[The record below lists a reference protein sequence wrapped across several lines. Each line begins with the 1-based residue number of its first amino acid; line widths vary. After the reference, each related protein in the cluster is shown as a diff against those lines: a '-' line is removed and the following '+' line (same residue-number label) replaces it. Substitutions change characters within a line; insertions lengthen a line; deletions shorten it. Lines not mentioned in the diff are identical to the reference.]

1 MARTGLLQGLWL
13 PARRRPPLRRR
24 GPAGVAAGSVVRREH
39 PADRGRGDQAM
50 KTVDLAKASKSLSAY
65 AHDLGEEPVILTVD
79 DKPVAAL
86 VSLKNVD
93 RESLVLS

>member
-1 MARTGLLQGLWL
+1 
-13 PARRRPPLRRR
+13 
-24 GPAGVAAGSVVRREH
+24 
-39 PADRGRGDQAM
+39 M

-93 RESLVLS
+93 RESLVLSTSPAFLRLMQAAREELARGDSVSLEEIKRETG

>member
-1 MARTGLLQGLWL
+1 
-13 PARRRPPLRRR
+13 
-24 GPAGVAAGSVVRREH
+24 
-39 PADRGRGDQAM
+39 M

-79 DKPVAAL
+79 DEPVAAL

-93 RESLVLS
+93 RESLVLSTSPAFLRLMQAARAELARGDSVSLEEIKRELG

>member
-1 MARTGLLQGLWL
+1 
-13 PARRRPPLRRR
+13 
-24 GPAGVAAGSVVRREH
+24 
-39 PADRGRGDQAM
+39 M

-79 DKPVAAL
+79 DQPVAAL

-93 RESLVLS
+93 RESLVLSTSPAFLRLMQAAREELARGDSVSLEEIKREIG

>member
-1 MARTGLLQGLWL
+1 
-13 PARRRPPLRRR
+13 
-24 GPAGVAAGSVVRREH
+24 
-39 PADRGRGDQAM
+39 M

-79 DKPVAAL
+79 DEPVAAL

-93 RESLVLS
+93 RESLVLSTSPAFLRLMQAAREELARGDSVSLEEIKRETG

>member
-1 MARTGLLQGLWL
+1 
-13 PARRRPPLRRR
+13 
-24 GPAGVAAGSVVRREH
+24 
-39 PADRGRGDQAM
+39 M

-79 DKPVAAL
+79 DQPVAAL

-93 RESLVLS
+93 RESLVLSTSPAFLRLMQAAREELARGDNVSLEEIKREIG

>member
-1 MARTGLLQGLWL
+1 
-13 PARRRPPLRRR
+13 
-24 GPAGVAAGSVVRREH
+24 
-39 PADRGRGDQAM
+39 M

-65 AHDLGEEPVILTVD
+65 AHELGEEPVILTVD

-93 RESLVLS
+93 RESLVLSTSPAFLRLMQAAREELERGDTTVSLEEIKRELG

>member
-1 MARTGLLQGLWL
+1 
-13 PARRRPPLRRR
+13 
-24 GPAGVAAGSVVRREH
+24 
-39 PADRGRGDQAM
+39 M

-79 DKPVAAL
+79 DEPVAAL

-93 RESLVLS
+93 RESLVLSTSPAFLRLMQAAREELARGDSVSLEEIKRELG

>member
-1 MARTGLLQGLWL
+1 
-13 PARRRPPLRRR
+13 
-24 GPAGVAAGSVVRREH
+24 
-39 PADRGRGDQAM
+39 M

-65 AHDLGEEPVILTVD
+65 ADDLGEEPLILTVD

-93 RESLVLS
+93 QESLALSTSPAFLRLMQEAREELKRGDSVSLEEIKRELG

>member
-1 MARTGLLQGLWL
+1 
-13 PARRRPPLRRR
+13 
-24 GPAGVAAGSVVRREH
+24 
-39 PADRGRGDQAM
+39 M

-93 RESLVLS
+93 RESLVLSTSPAFLRLMQAAREELARGDSVSLEEIKREIG

>member
-1 MARTGLLQGLWL
+1 
-13 PARRRPPLRRR
+13 
-24 GPAGVAAGSVVRREH
+24 
-39 PADRGRGDQAM
+39 M

-79 DKPVAAL
+79 DEPVAAL

-93 RESLVLS
+93 RESLVLSTSPAFLRLVQAAREELARG

>member
-1 MARTGLLQGLWL
+1 
-13 PARRRPPLRRR
+13 
-24 GPAGVAAGSVVRREH
+24 
-39 PADRGRGDQAM
+39 M

-65 AHDLGEEPVILTVD
+65 AHELGEEPVILTVD

-93 RESLVLS
+93 RESLALSTSPVFLRLMQAAREELARGDSVSLEEIKRELG

>member
-1 MARTGLLQGLWL
+1 
-13 PARRRPPLRRR
+13 
-24 GPAGVAAGSVVRREH
+24 
-39 PADRGRGDQAM
+39 M

-79 DKPVAAL
+79 DEPVAAL

-93 RESLVLS
+93 RESLVLSTSPAFLRLMQAAREELARGDSVSLEEIKREIG

>member
-1 MARTGLLQGLWL
+1 
-13 PARRRPPLRRR
+13 
-24 GPAGVAAGSVVRREH
+24 
-39 PADRGRGDQAM
+39 M

-79 DKPVAAL
+79 DEPVAAL

-93 RESLVLS
+93 RESLALSTSPAFLRLMQAAREELARGDSVSLEEIKRETG

>member
-1 MARTGLLQGLWL
+1 
-13 PARRRPPLRRR
+13 
-24 GPAGVAAGSVVRREH
+24 
-39 PADRGRGDQAM
+39 M

-79 DKPVAAL
+79 DQPVAAL

-93 RESLVLS
+93 RESLVLSTSPAFLRLMQAAREELTRGDSVSLEEIKRETR

>member
-1 MARTGLLQGLWL
+1 
-13 PARRRPPLRRR
+13 
-24 GPAGVAAGSVVRREH
+24 
-39 PADRGRGDQAM
+39 M

-79 DKPVAAL
+79 DEPVAAL

-93 RESLVLS
+93 RESLVLSTSPAFLRLMQAAREELARGDSVSLEEINREIG

>member
-1 MARTGLLQGLWL
+1 
-13 PARRRPPLRRR
+13 
-24 GPAGVAAGSVVRREH
+24 
-39 PADRGRGDQAM
+39 M

-65 AHDLGEEPVILTVD
+65 AHELGEEPVILTVD

-93 RESLVLS
+93 RESLALSTSPVFLRLMQAAREELERGDSVSLEEIKRELG

>member
-1 MARTGLLQGLWL
+1 
-13 PARRRPPLRRR
+13 
-24 GPAGVAAGSVVRREH
+24 
-39 PADRGRGDQAM
+39 M

-79 DKPVAAL
+79 DEPVAAL

-93 RESLVLS
+93 RESLVLSTSPAFLRLMQAAREELARGDSVSLEEIKREFG

>member
-1 MARTGLLQGLWL
+1 
-13 PARRRPPLRRR
+13 
-24 GPAGVAAGSVVRREH
+24 V
-39 PADRGRGDQAM
+39 

-79 DKPVAAL
+79 DEPVAAL

-93 RESLVLS
+93 RESLVLSTSPAFLRLMQAARDELARGDSVSLEEIKREPD

>member
-1 MARTGLLQGLWL
+1 
-13 PARRRPPLRRR
+13 
-24 GPAGVAAGSVVRREH
+24 
-39 PADRGRGDQAM
+39 M

-93 RESLVLS
+93 RESLVLSTSPEFLRLMQAAREELARGDSVSLEEIKRETG